1 MKRISVNFRVPKQ
14 GLKGESVYSHICSKL
29 SKTMLRKLIPLM
41 SKFEENKN
49 AKWVLLFLNATELG
63 LERASR
69 KKIVY
74 IEHTD

>member
-1 MKRISVNFRVPKQ
+1 MILEFQGGALKDRAFILISA
-14 GLKGESVYSHICSKL
+14 
-29 SKTMLRKLIPLM
+29 TT
-41 SKFEENKN
+41 FEENKN

>member
-1 MKRISVNFRVPKQ
+1 MP
-14 GLKGESVYSHICSKL
+14 
-29 SKTMLRKLIPLM
+29 RKLIPLM
-41 SKFEENKN
+41 SKFEENKK

-63 LERASR
+63 LDRTDR

>member
-1 MKRISVNFRVPKQ
+1 
-14 GLKGESVYSHICSKL
+14 
-29 SKTMLRKLIPLM
+29 M

-74 IEHTD
+74 IEHTDYEDQRTLSLL